1 MCTFCFAN
9 FTNCSFRSARYLL
22 VGAFLVTA
30 SCVVVAAQVEAP
42 VQAEVFTISDRNVV
56 GLRQFGIN
64 DRMHGVDVRIY
75 ELNEIL
81 RVEVELTSD
90 LPADPEKS
98 KRMTLQRIQRL
109 DEQIRSRMQSAAH
122 GMAKAMQYGI
132 DRIPAIVF
140 DGQSVVYGVTDL
152 QAAIAY
158 YQTWQTMGQP

>member
-1 MCTFCFAN
+1 
-9 FTNCSFRSARYLL
+9 
-22 VGAFLVTA
+22 
-30 SCVVVAAQVEAP
+30 
-42 VQAEVFTISDRNVV
+42 
-56 GLRQFGIN
+56 
-64 DRMHGVDVRIY
+64 MHGVDVRIY